1 MKKNYYFLLLIVLL
15 VCSCEKDDGLSPID
29 NPSIVHFDLEN
40 MPYQSLSE
48 YQFFLNEL
56 KNLEPSPGVIPYTLN
71 SSLFSN
77 YAQKKR
83 FLWMP
88 NNSKASYIADDQNL
102 QFPVGAILI
111 KNFYYNNVLPENNTQ
126 IIETRLMIKKQEGW
140 IFANYKWNTAQTEAI
155 LDMDGSTIDVQWLL
169 DNEVQSVQY
178 RIPSGPECHT
188 CHKVLETPKPIG
200 PKPRNLNL
208 SYNYSD
214 GSSNQLDKLVDL
226 GYLENTLPN
235 IIDKLPNYNDSDETL
250 ELRVRAYVD
259 VNCAHCHSEE
269 THCAYRP
276 LRFDFSDTHN
286 PTNLGVCV
294 EADTDLGF
302 DLGHIVESGDARNSV
317 LYYRISSVEPSD
329 RMPLL
334 ARSFVHKEGAEL
346 IEEWINT
353 LNSNCN

>member
-1 MKKNYYFLLLIVLL
+1 MKKNYFVLLLSLFLLYA
-15 VCSCEKDDGLSPID
+15 CGKDDGITPLD
-29 NPSIVHFDLEN
+29 TASIVNFDLAN
-40 MPYQSLSE
+40 MPYPLLSE
-48 YQFFLNEL
+48 YQLFENDI
-56 KNLEPSPGVIPYTLN
+56 KDLEPTNSVIPYALN
-71 SSLFSN
+71 SSLFSD
-77 YAQKKR
+77 YAKKQR

-88 NNSKASYIADDQNL
+88 INSKASYISDDQVL
-102 QFPVGAILI
+102 DFPLGTILV
-111 KNFYYNNVLPENNTQ
+111 KNFYFDNVLPENTRQ
-126 IIETRLMIKKQEGW
+126 IIETRLMIKKQDGW
-140 IFANYKWNTAQTEAI
+140 TFANYVWNTEQTEAV
-155 LDMDGSTIDVQWLL
+155 LDMNGSTVDLQWQQE
-169 DNEVQSVQY
+169 DEVKSVQY
-178 RIPSGPECHT
+178 RIPSGAECHT

-214 GSSNQLDKLVDL
+214 GYSNQLNKLVDL

-235 IIDKLPNYNDSDETL
+235 TIAKLPNYNDSDETL

-317 LYYRISSVEPSD
+317 LYYRINSVEPSD

-334 ARSFVHKEGAEL
+334 ARSIVHKEGAEL